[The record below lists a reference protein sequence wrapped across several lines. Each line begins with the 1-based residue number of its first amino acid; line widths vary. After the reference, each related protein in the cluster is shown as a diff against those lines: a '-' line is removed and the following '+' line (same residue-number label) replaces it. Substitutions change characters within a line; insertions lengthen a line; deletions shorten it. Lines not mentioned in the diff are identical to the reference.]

1 MLLRRL
7 FRRRVNQAQQ
17 RSTST
22 RETPTDARMSS
33 EANDSP
39 NPLTPFQVL
48 SQMHIFRN
56 EDEKAWW
63 DSTGPVFV
71 KMMADANYDIH
82 HQYKYLTLHQNYV
95 VPFLGPFPREER
107 KDRWMSN
114 ITPYGLPFELSL
126 NCSHNIIRYSFEPVT
141 ARAGTTEDPFNKTAM
156 DPCLEQLLELDSGID
171 TTWFNHFRKELVVTE
186 EQAVS
191 LVAQDKVR
199 PGPGKGQHH
208 FAIDLQDGKFMF
220 KAYFYPPMKSMA
232 TGVPVEKLLFDSI
245 RKGDIKGSLADSIA
259 TLKGYLE
266 STRRSGDDPSP
277 GVTSLFVSCDMIDP
291 SEARLKYYVLDQHV
305 SWQRVEDLWTLGG
318 RRSGDPSNAAGLA
331 ILKELWD
338 LLQVPEGFR
347 DMSWGYCVLGEPPKH
362 LLPTFANFTLQPNHP
377 NPEPQVYL
385 VTFGM
390 NDMHVADAL
399 TVFFERVG
407 WTELAKNYKKNL
419 CSY

>member
-1 MLLRRL
+1 MSGETNGCLDHLVP
-7 FRRRVNQAQQ
+7 FR
-17 RSTST
+17 
-22 RETPTDARMSS
+22 
-33 EANDSP
+33 
-39 NPLTPFQVL
+39 VL
-48 SQMHIFRN
+48 SQVHVFRS

-63 DSTGPVFV
+63 NSTGPVLV

-82 HQYKYLTLHQNYV
+82 HQYKYLTLHQKYV

-126 NCSHNIIRYSFEPVT
+126 NCSHNTIRYSFEPVT
-141 ARAGTTEDPFNKTAM
+141 ARAGTSEDPFNKTAM
-156 DPCLEQLLELDSGID
+156 DPCIEQLLQLDSGID

-191 LVAQDKVR
+191 LIAQGKVQE
-199 PGPGKGQHH
+199 GPGKGQHH
-208 FAIDLQDGKFMF
+208 FAIDLQDGKCMF
-220 KAYFYPPMKSMA
+220 KAYFYPSMKSMA

-245 RKGDIKGSLADSIA
+245 RKGDTKGALADSIA
-259 TLKGYLE
+259 TLERYLASTCRARE
-266 STRRSGDDPSP
+266 SPSSSG
-277 GVTSLFVSCDMIDP
+277 VNSLFVSCDMINP
-291 SEARLKYYVLDQHV
+291 GNARLKYYVLDQHV

-318 RRSGDPSNAAGLA
+318 RRSSDPSNTAGLA

-338 LLQVPEGFR
+338 LLKVPEGFR
-347 DMSWGYCVLGEPPKH
+347 DISWGHCVLGEPPKH
-362 LLPTFANFTLQPNHP
+362 FLPTFANYTLHHSNP

-390 NDMHVADAL
+390 NDIHIADAL
-399 TVFFERVG
+399 TVFFQRVG
-407 WTELAKNYKKNL
+407 WAGLAKNYKENL